1 MRVKARKVQ
10 LAPIEKLPDS
20 CVGSTADPYFDLPA
34 LSPAAGAEAPTAL
47 KNAFP
52 KAPVIVGLPEAAG
65 TPRFPV
71 VLLAPITSNYQ
82 QSWAARSPFLY
93 PILGASVGGLPVDSI
108 VLLDQT
114 RALDVE
120 RVEQYLGSLPAADYA
135 RITTG
140 FLLLFGLSPAPPNS

>member
-1 MRVKARKVQ
+1 MTSGGRLRLSRGDVVAARFPEHIPPGHEQ
-10 LAPIEKLPDS
+10 L
-20 CVGSTADPYFDLPA
+20 GRRPA
-34 LSPAAGAEAPTAL
+34 
-47 KNAFP
+47 
-52 KAPVIVGLPEAAG
+52 VIVGLPEAAG